1 MVRVTKQRVDGI
13 NSRVKENIKEIEEFL
28 KSETKGQDFYDKA
41 TMMKARIE
49 NNLKRLKEL
58 IDEID
63 SQGSEITTE
72 EYEKSQGDAEERIL
86 DLQVLI
92 MNYKDE
98 QQAKL
103 KLEETEIKRK
113 EKERQTEISAEVEK
127 AKLQMEERIQME
139 KVNLERLKLE
149 LNSKKH
155 TEKIEAEIKRTEIE
169 SDAANSSHQKDIG
182 LEHLKAFPPSSINE
196 SMKRGTGTIRLPKPE
211 KEDEGSEKEGEETG
225 KEVIESKKNDKKL
238 EKDGKEPEKEGNPQ
252 KEGEGSEK
260 EDEETG
266 KEVVESKK
274 DDKKLEKNGK
284 ELEKEGK
291 PKTEG
296 EGSEKEVEER
306 GKPKQGS
313 MESQK
318 EGNVLTKGENSKKEG
333 KESKTEGNVPTK
345 DINQSQI
352 EEDPVKKNDRNEESE
367 EHRNEGE
374 NGKNDGL
381 TRTNER
387 DESESTVTDN
397 GKVIDNGGQENWK
410 SSQGSDADKMRQ
422 YYAHRWRDSMKGK
435 KFNFEKTKL
444 RHFPRYRQY
453 PHTWKR
459 KRKE

>member
-28 KSETKGQDFYDKA
+28 KSETKGEDFYDKA

-49 NNLKRLKEL
+49 NNLKKLKEL

-72 EYEKSQGDAEERIL
+72 EYEESQGDAEERIL

-92 MNYKDE
+92 MNYKE
-98 QQAKL
+98 ERQAKL
-103 KLEETEIKRK
+103 KLEETKIKRK
-113 EKERQTEISAEVEK
+113 ERERLTEISAEVEK

-149 LNSKKH
+149 LDSKKH
-155 TEKIEAEIKRTEIE
+155 TEKIEAEIKHTEIE

-225 KEVIESKKNDKKL
+225 KEVIESKK
-238 EKDGKEPEKEGNPQ
+238 
-252 KEGEGSEK
+252 
-260 EDEETG
+260 
-266 KEVVESKK
+266 
-274 DDKKLEKNGK
+274 DDKKLEKNCK

-313 MESQK
+313 IESRK
-318 EGNVLTKGENSKKEG
+318 EGNILTKGDNSKKEG

-374 NGKNDGL
+374 NGKNGGL

-397 GKVIDNGGQENWK
+397 GIVINNGGQENWK
-410 SSQGSDADKMRQ
+410 LSQGSDADKTRQ
-422 YYAHRWRDSMKGK
+422 YYAHRWCDSMKGK
-435 KFNFEKTKL
+435 KFNFERTKL